1 MFKRN
6 NKIKIISVFI
16 IFIIFL
22 IFANSLLVKN
32 YLKKNL
38 NKKIKEFLK
47 NKVLVYSTISNQK
60 KDIKSKGKQISKLLK
75 ENKKLN
81 YQLKFLNN
89 YKNNGLL
96 VEENFINDFGSRK
109 LNYFK
114 KFKIESTNFELYQIE
129 EDFSGSFYLEN
140 YDQNIIVNFANGNT
154 FYFDEKDLDEKKLKI
169 KFLPTNIKSF
179 LDNTNEENITAKIR
193 DSKIINN
200 QIYLS
205 YTKKIKQSCYNTS
218 IIYSEINF
226 NFMEFKEFFTYSDC
240 VSTKNVVSGTGGRIQ
255 KISDKNIILTIGD
268 QLNLHRAQDPN
279 TMFGKTVVIDI
290 FSKKF
295 KIVTMGHKNPQGLA
309 YSKLHNLI
317 FSSEHQSKGGDEI
330 NLLKIEN
337 NKIFNYGWAI
347 SSYGDHYDYV
357 SSKDR
362 KKYPL
367 YKSHKDYGF
376 EEPLIYFN
384 PAIAPSEIV
393 IESEN
398 ENNIDFL
405 LSTLKAK
412 SLYEISYD
420 VNNKKISLGN
430 KIYIGQR
437 IRDLFNS
444 DEYILLA
451 LEGNSSIGILKKK
464 IGK

>member
-1 MFKRN
+1 MFKKKN
-6 NKIKIISVFI
+6 SNKIISVFI
-16 IFIIFL
+16 IFIIFFVL
-22 IFANSLLVKN
+22 ASSKDFKAFLE
-32 YLKKNL
+32 KNL
-38 NKKIKEFLK
+38 NSELRQFLK
-47 NKVLVYSTISNQK
+47 YKVFVYSTINNQK
-60 KDIKSKGKQISKLLK
+60 KDIKSRDTRIIELLN

-81 YQLKFLNN
+81 YQLKFLKN
-89 YKNNGLL
+89 YKNNG
-96 VEENFINDFGSRK
+96 VIIEENFVNDFGTRK

-114 KFKIESTNFELYQIE
+114 KFKIESTNLDLYQNE
-129 EDFSGSFYLEN
+129 EDFSGSFYLER

-154 FYFDEKDLDEKKLKI
+154 FYFNEEDLNEKKLKI
-169 KFLPTNIKSF
+169 KIIPTNIKSF
-179 LDNTNEENITAKIR
+179 LDNTNEENITSKIR

-218 IIYSEINF
+218 IIFSEINL
-226 NFMEFKEFFTYSDC
+226 NFLEFKEFFTYTDC
-240 VSTKNVVSGTGGRIQ
+240 VNTKRVISSTGGRIQ
-255 KISDKNIILTIGD
+255 TISDKNIILTIGD

-279 TMFGKTVVIDI
+279 TLFGKNLIIDI

-295 KIVTMGHKNPQGLA
+295 KIVTMGHKNPQGLV
-309 YSKLHNLI
+309 YSKLHNLV

-337 NKIFNYGWAI
+337 NQIFNYGWPI

-357 SSKDR
+357 PSNDR

-376 EEPLIYFN
+376 EEPLIFFN

-398 ENNIDFL
+398 KNNINFL

-412 SLYEISYD
+412 SLYEMSYD
-420 VNNKKISLGN
+420 VKNKKILLGN
-430 KIYIGQR
+430 KFYIGQR
-437 IRDLFNS
+437 IRDLYIS
-444 DEYILLA
+444 EEYILLA
-451 LEGNSSIGILKKK
+451 LEGDSSIGIFKNMIK
-464 IGK
+464 